1 MKKIIFKAP
10 AGKVTIGSENREA
23 SDLDRAM
30 CTGVTCEDNFV
41 DYSDFSGALD
51 TGFMSFLFEN
61 GVLYTITTYTLLEGE
76 EETLT
81 DEDIEYIKNETIG
94 QWSDGI
100 GEGFEQNAACMFG
113 DEEVF
118 ISPYNPDAEVETI
131 II

>member
-30 CTGVTCEDNFV
+30 CTGVTCQEDFV
-41 DYSDFSGALD
+41 EYSDYSDYLESGI
-51 TGFMSFLFEN
+51 MSFVFEN
-61 GVLYTITTYTLLEGE
+61 GILYNVTTYVVIDGDNFS
-76 EETLT
+76 
-81 DEDIEYIKNETIG
+81 DEDIEQIEGETIG
-94 QWSDGI
+94 QWSNGI

-113 DEEVF
+113 DEKVF
-118 ISPYNPDAEVETI
+118 ISPYLAGAEVETI